1 VLSGSSAVVRSASSF
16 RVSRSSETA
25 SSSPRSEVLV
35 RDVVREVVECHTRGI
50 CEARKRV
57 STGNLNR
64 GGGRRTTNPQ
74 PLQVVSSD
82 RSCCEFTGDGLNGLL
97 GTDAILPLPPPAVD
111 SQRLTCREYKP
122 HPHGVLRKPP
132 LPHRTSDHVR
142 RPMVPS
148 PKSRIPSRRIG
159 RCADNPE
166 EAPPDWVERLA
177 LPHSQ
182 VVVLIDRVQRPV
194 E

>member
-1 VLSGSSAVVRSASSF
+1 MEVYVARLDGRLEQCVDRPADEFVRALGLQRRRQECQFVPRLAVQRDGEFVAEVGDYWSETSSE
-16 RVSRSSETA
+16 RSS
-25 SSSPRSEVLV
+25 SVIP
-35 RDVVREVVECHTRGI
+35 VVFAR
-50 CEARKRV
+50 ARKRV

-64 GGGRRTTNPQ
+64 GGRRRTTNPQ

-97 GTDAILPLPPPAVD
+97 RDRCDSAAPPPAVD

-159 RCADNPE
+159 RCAM
-166 EAPPDWVERLA
+166 
-177 LPHSQ
+177 
-182 VVVLIDRVQRPV
+182 
-194 E
+194 